1 MHTTLV
7 KCPICSSTKISKN
20 GVNANGAQRY
30 ICKDKDCLGKSF
42 LLEYTYNGCRPG
54 IEEDIIS
61 QTSNASGI
69 RDIARNL
76 EISKQKVQD
85 TIKKQ
90 RMS

>member
-1 MHTTLV
+1 MHTTSV
-7 KCPICSSTKISKN
+7 KCPICNGTKISKN
-20 GVNANGAQRY
+20 GVNANGTQRY

-42 LLEYTYNGCRPG
+42 LLEYTYNECRPG
-54 IEEDIIS
+54 IEEDIIN

-85 TIKKQ
+85 T
-90 RMS
+90 